1 MKKSEA
7 KPGVKVLASYSAA
20 YDEYSDGDIIA
31 YRYDGEGEDYGSL
44 VGVIRTKEAAPGKV
58 WVKWIEGQYLDSLD
72 EDESEID
79 LKILTLESDRSSIE
93 QDFKKVSKEIE
104 AKMKEAGK
112 VVKEANALAVKARL
126 GNLAALYDASS
137 PLVDAMDNAGWRS
150 SSWGC

>member
-7 KPGVKVLASYSAA
+7 KPGVKVLASYAGA
-20 YDEYSDGDIIA
+20 YDEYTDEMIIP
-31 YRYDGEGEDYGSL
+31 YRYDGDGEDYGSL
-44 VGVIRTKEAAPGKV
+44 VGVVRTKEASAGKV

-79 LKILTLESDRSSIE
+79 LKLLTLESERSSIE
-93 QDFKKVSKEIE
+93 QDFKKVSKEIKE
-104 AKMKEAGK
+104 KMKEAGK
-112 VVKEANALAVKARL
+112 LVKEANDLAVKARL
-126 GNLAALYDASS
+126 GNLAALYEASG